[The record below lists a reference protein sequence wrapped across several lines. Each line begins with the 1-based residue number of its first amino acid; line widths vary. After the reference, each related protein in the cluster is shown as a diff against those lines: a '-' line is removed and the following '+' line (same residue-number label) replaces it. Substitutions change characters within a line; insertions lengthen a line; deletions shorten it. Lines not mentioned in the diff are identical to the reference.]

1 MEEHPISADELAV
14 LRRFCDVYDRIASCR
29 FVAEF
34 RQRSCP
40 TMVGTLPDGTVVN
53 QFPRYDHD
61 DFLAFLTHYRLL
73 VLEKERTN
81 IFRVLN
87 LLSRVGSE
95 PEREELKGYKK
106 NINTGASSWWGAKAK
121 VEGNAEEVLLCS
133 REVEDLLFNAEV
145 FRTGTDS
152 KKDEEKRRLWQQIEK
167 YGPVWQHSFL
177 RYAMT
182 VVHYAYRLAE
192 SIRTKGYAEKCPAV
206 AEYWAQPT
214 HDLEEASGESRAAT
228 LPD

>member
-1 MEEHPISADELAV
+1 MLPISNFHA
-14 LRRFCDVYDRIASCR
+14 
-29 FVAEF
+29 
-34 RQRSCP
+34 
-40 TMVGTLPDGTVVN
+40 N
-53 QFPRYDHD
+53 
-61 DFLAFLTHYRLL
+61 
-73 VLEKERTN
+73 KERVAPVEGVITTITECIN
-81 IFRVLN
+81 GLRSHVIPIVRLRVLN

-145 FRTGTDS
+145 FRTGTDR